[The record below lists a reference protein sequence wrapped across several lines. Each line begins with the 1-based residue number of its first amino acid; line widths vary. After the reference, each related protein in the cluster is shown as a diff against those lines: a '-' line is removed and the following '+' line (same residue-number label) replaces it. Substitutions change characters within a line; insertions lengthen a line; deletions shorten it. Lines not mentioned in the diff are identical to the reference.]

1 MQEIVLLLSSI
12 AGVCTAAAVRKF
24 PRNKNELV
32 SIGANSQIKDQIS
45 YLKIEKEIL
54 TKTIT
59 RLYQHDAGL
68 SKIKR
73 DKLLIRY
80 QHQLGV
86 LLTKIDKLEEASK
99 HPDLGPIGDGLISL
113 MDQKLS
119 QLDKRLYEISSKIAI
134 ANVQEPKIEQEPTKE
149 NEIEKKIQPELKQQ
163 PIIKK
168 ELEEETQ
175 KQIIATKPF
184 VSFPKPTYPV
194 EITTLTE
201 ISDRPLEFPII
212 ESQKIETITNVVGE
226 IVKPQEIQEDK
237 MEIIQSS
244 IGSATYTKP
253 EVSEPLVPVKTSES
267 LPQIKPE
274 PTVKLPNDDK
284 LDEDDDADL
293 EKIKGEILK
302 TLSKIEQAEVE

>member
-32 SIGANSQIKDQIS
+32 SIGANSQIKNQIS
-45 YLKIEKEIL
+45 FLKIEKEIL

-68 SKIKR
+68 SKIRR

-86 LLTKIDKLEEASK
+86 ILAKIYKLEEASK

-119 QLDKRLYEISSKIAI
+119 QLDKKLYEISSKIAV
-134 ANVQEPKIEQEPTKE
+134 AQVQQPKIEQELTKQ
-149 NEIEKKIQPELKQQ
+149 NEIDKKVQPELKQQ
-163 PIIKK
+163 HIIKK
-168 ELEEETQ
+168 EEETQ
-175 KQIIATKPF
+175 KQIIIEPF
-184 VSFPKPTYPV
+184 VSFPKPPHPV

-201 ISDRPLEFPII
+201 LPDRPLEFPII
-212 ESQKIETITNVVGE
+212 EPQKIETITEVVEE
-226 IVKPQEIQEDK
+226 IVKPQEIREDK
-237 MEIIQSS
+237 IEIIQSS
-244 IGSATYTKP
+244 VGSATYTKP
-253 EVSEPLVPVKTSES
+253 QVQEPVLPIKTSES
-267 LPQIKPE
+267 LPQIIPKPTE
-274 PTVKLPNDDK
+274 KLPSDDK
-284 LDEDDDADL
+284 LEEDDDADL
-293 EKIKGEILK
+293 EKIKREILK